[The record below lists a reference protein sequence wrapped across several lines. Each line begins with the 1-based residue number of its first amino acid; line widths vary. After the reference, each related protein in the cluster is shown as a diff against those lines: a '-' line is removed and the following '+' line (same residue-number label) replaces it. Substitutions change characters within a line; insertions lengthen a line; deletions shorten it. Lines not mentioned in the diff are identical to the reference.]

1 MLISCPLTEEEEV
14 LQKKFARLKKKKKAA
29 VALKKQNAVNAN
41 AQTGIKRSLSDQP
54 IVDSATATEQAKRL
68 VKSGAISAIKV
79 ENKSSGFKRS
89 RMLEGKLKDPEKEK
103 APTFQPFQRVVSS
116 EDDASE
122 SASRKPQM
130 KNLYD
135 SFVSASG
142 QSQGDG
148 PGEKLQDVD
157 TESERKWQRDHDP
170 PFRSFSYSERREPRR
185 GNTIYVFGRGITTE
199 ILQSTFSTFGNI
211 LNITLERGK
220 NTGFVTFDRT
230 EAADQA
236 IREMNWTTVKG
247 IELKVSMARRQPR
260 IDSVTTGSPWSS
272 LAASHNVKGSHRDR
286 RTQVVYDNE
295 DIFS

>member
-1 MLISCPLTEEEEV
+1 MLISCPLTEDEEA

-29 VALKKQNAVNAN
+29 MALKKQNAVNAN

-103 APTFQPFQRVVSS
+103 APTFQPFQRGVSS

-122 SASRKPQM
+122 SASRKSQM

-142 QSQGDG
+142 QSRDEGMGD
-148 PGEKLQDVD
+148 KLRDVD
-157 TESERKWQRDHDP
+157 TESERKWERDHDP

-236 IREMNWTTVKG
+236 IREMNWGTVEG

-272 LAASHNVKGSHRDR
+272 LAASHNVKGCHRDR
-286 RTQVVYDNE
+286 RAQVVYDE
-295 DIFS
+295 DMFT